1 MKRILLMLSLLIF
14 IICGGIINEAQA
26 SVIINQE
33 KVGKY
38 KIYENM
44 EILED
49 KEGNLRIDEVSSTT
63 FSNQF
68 TENKEGIPSYGYKSS
83 VYWMRFEIDNQLY
96 ADEYILEFPYA
107 PHDSITLYEQTGTNK
122 YTAYYGGDLLP
133 FSERDRKHRHVTFE
147 LSLPEKETR
156 TYYVKIQS
164 EGSLQL
170 SVLLWDEE
178 TFSEKGLI
186 EYLLFGIYYGSALV
200 MVVYNIFLYSSLRL
214 RSYLWYVLL
223 IFAVSMTQLTLN
235 GFAYQ
240 FLWPD
245 FPWWN
250 NRSIVF
256 SIAFSNL
263 AGALFVNKFLDVR
276 QYAKGWSRILHVLTV
291 FNTGILVVLMMSYSL
306 ALHLVTL
313 STILFIP
320 VVLTTTILCWKRGN
334 KAARFLFFAWF
345 IFLLTGLV
353 SSLSDAGTLPLNTLT
368 RHASLIGSLIEMILL
383 SLALADRVKIIQM
396 EKENAERAALLLNEE
411 LEERVQ
417 KRTEELQIST
427 EKLVSMERSRRHLLS
442 NISHD
447 LGTPMTSI
455 QGYVKAMLDGMIEPC
470 DQTYLKIIHEKTIYI
485 DRLIQDLYDLSR
497 LEERQA
503 SFSLNKVSVQK
514 FIHFLYQFK
523 ADVNSKNIAFQFDS
537 QLSLEQ
543 NEWVLSMDLN
553 RMRQV
558 MENLISNAVKYTKE
572 NGSIK
577 IDVIEYEE
585 FYKKFQERKG
595 HQEEIAV
602 ALEKKGNSHS
612 HQSLVIGV
620 HDNGKGI
627 DTESLPY
634 IFDRFY
640 RADAE
645 QYDSYRNAGLGLA
658 IAKEIIDYHNGMIWA
673 ESLESQ
679 GSSFYFTLPIYTGKL
694 GENK

>member
-1 MKRILLMLSLLIF
+1 MKRIWSILALLVIV
-14 IICGGIINEAQA
+14 ICGGIINDAQA

-33 KVGKY
+33 KTGKY
-38 KIYENM
+38 NIYENM

-49 KEGNLRIDEVSSTT
+49 KEGNLTIEDVSSTT
-63 FSNQF
+63 LSNQF

-83 VYWMRFEIDNQLY
+83 VYWLRFEIDNQLST
-96 ADEYILEFPYA
+96 DEYILEFPYA
-107 PHDSITLYEQTGTNK
+107 PHDSITLYEQNGTNK
-122 YTAYYGGDLLP
+122 YTAFYGGDLLP

-147 LSLPEKETR
+147 LIIPEKETSI
-156 TYYVKIQS
+156 YYVRIQS

-170 SVLLWDEE
+170 SVVLWDEE
-178 TFSEKGLI
+178 AFSEKSI
-186 EYLLFGIYYGSALV
+186 KEYLLFGIYYGSTLV

-256 SIAFSNL
+256 SIALSNL
-263 AGALFVNKFLDVR
+263 AGALFVNKFLNV
-276 QYAKGWSRILHVLTV
+276 QHYAKRWSRILHMLTT
-291 FNTGILVVLMMSYSL
+291 FNIAILVVLMLSYSL

-334 KAARFLFFAWF
+334 KAARYLFFAWF
-345 IFLLTGLV
+345 ILLLTSLV
-353 SSLSDAGTLPLNTLT
+353 SYLSDAGTLPLNTFT
-368 RHASLIGSLIEMILL
+368 RYASLIGSFIEMILF

-396 EKENAERAALLLNEE
+396 EKENAERATLLLNEE

-417 KRTEELQIST
+417 KRTEELQKST

-455 QGYVKAMLDGMIEPC
+455 QGYVKAMLDGVIEPC
-470 DQTYLKIIHEKTIYI
+470 DQTYLKIVHEKTIYI
-485 DRLIQDLYDLSR
+485 DRLIQDLHDLSR
-497 LEERQA
+497 LDERQA

-514 FIHFLYQFK
+514 FIQFLYQYK
-523 ADVNSKNIAFQFDS
+523 SDVTSKNLKFQFDH
-537 QLSLEQ
+537 QLSLEK
-543 NEWVLSMDLN
+543 NEWVLFMDLN

-572 NGSIK
+572 NGFIK
-577 IDVIEYEE
+577 IEVIEYEE
-585 FYKKFQERKG
+585 FYRRHR

-602 ALEKKGNSHS
+602 ALDNIGNIHRN
-612 HQSLVIGV
+612 QSLVIGV
-620 HDNGKGI
+620 HDNGIGI
-627 DTESLPY
+627 DAESLPY

-645 QYDSYRNAGLGLA
+645 QYDTYRNAGLGLA
-658 IAKEIIDYHNGMIWA
+658 ITKEIIDHHNGMIWA
-673 ESLESQ
+673 ESLESR
-679 GSSFYFTLPIYTGKL
+679 GSSFYFTLPIYTGEM

>member
-1 MKRILLMLSLLIF
+1 MLSLLVI
-14 IICGGIINEAQA
+14 IICGEFINEAQA
-26 SVIINQE
+26 SVLINQE
-33 KVGKY
+33 KVEKY

-49 KEGNLRIDEVSSTT
+49 KEGNLTIDDVSSTT

-68 TENKEGIPSYGYKSS
+68 TENKEGIPSYGYQSS
-83 VYWMRFEIDNQLY
+83 VYWMRFEIDHQLST
-96 ADEYILEFPYA
+96 DEYILEFPYA
-107 PHDSITLYEQTGTNK
+107 PHDSITLFEQTGTNQ
-122 YTAYYGGDLLP
+122 YTTYHGGDLLP

-147 LSLPEKETR
+147 LTLPEKESR
-156 TYYVKIQS
+156 TYYVKIKS
-164 EGSLQL
+164 EGSSQL
-170 SVLLWDEE
+170 SVVLWNEE
-178 TFSEKGLI
+178 AFSEKSLI
-186 EYLLFGIYYGSALV
+186 EYLLFGIYYGSTLV

-256 SIAFSNL
+256 FIALSNL
-263 AGALFVNKFLDVR
+263 VGALFVNRFLDVQ
-276 QYAKGWSRILHVLTV
+276 QYAKIWSRILHVLTA
-291 FNTGILVVLMMSYSL
+291 FNIGIIVVLMMSYSL

-334 KAARFLFFAWF
+334 KAARYLFFAWF
-345 IFLLTGLV
+345 MFLLTSLV
-353 SSLSDAGTLPLNTLT
+353 SYLSDAGILPLNTFT
-368 RHASLIGSLIEMILL
+368 RYASLLGSLIEMILF
-383 SLALADRVKIIQM
+383 SLALADRVKIIQL
-396 EKENAERAALLLNEE
+396 EKERAEQATLLLNEE

-455 QGYVKAMLDGMIEPC
+455 QGYVKAMLDGVIEPC
-470 DQTYLKIIHEKTIYI
+470 DQTYLEIIHEKTLYI
-485 DRLIQDLYDLSR
+485 DRLIQDLHDLSR

-503 SFSLNKVSVQK
+503 SFSLNRVSVQK
-514 FIHFLYQFK
+514 FIQFLYQFK
-523 ADVNSKNIAFQFDS
+523 ADVTSKNFKFQFDH
-537 QLSLEQ
+537 QLSIEK
-543 NEWVLSMDLN
+543 NEWVLLMDLN

-558 MENLISNAVKYTKE
+558 MENLISNAFKYTKE
-572 NGSIK
+572 NGFIK
-577 IDVIEYEE
+577 IEVIEYEE
-585 FYKKFQERKG
+585 FYRRQR
-595 HQEEIAV
+595 HQGEIAV
-602 ALEKKGNSHS
+602 ALDKIGNNPRN
-612 HQSLVIGV
+612 QSLVIGV
-620 HDNGKGI
+620 HDNGIGI
-627 DTESLPY
+627 DAESLPY

-645 QYDSYRNAGLGLA
+645 QYDTYRNAGLGLA
-658 IAKEIIDYHNGMIWA
+658 ITKEIIDHHNGMMWA

-679 GSSFYFTLPIYTGKL
+679 GSSFYFTLPIYTGEL

>member
-1 MKRILLMLSLLIF
+1 MNRILLMLSLLAI
-14 IICGGIINEAQA
+14 IICGGSINEAQA
-26 SVIINQE
+26 SVIINQ
-33 KVGKY
+33 KNIGKY

-49 KEGNLRIDEVSSTT
+49 KGGNLTIDDVSSTT
-63 FSNQF
+63 LSNQF
-68 TENKEGIPSYGYKSS
+68 IENKEGIPSYGYKSS
-83 VYWMRFEIDNQLY
+83 VYWMRFEIDNQLST
-96 ADEYILEFPYA
+96 DKYILEFPYA
-107 PHDSITLYEQTGTNK
+107 PHDSITLYEQTKTNK
-122 YTAYYGGDLLP
+122 HLAYYGGDLLP

-147 LSLPEKETR
+147 LTLPEKETR
-156 TYYVKIQS
+156 IYYVKIKS

-170 SVLLWDEE
+170 SVVLWDEE
-178 TFSEKGLI
+178 TFSEKSII
-186 EYLLFGIYYGSALV
+186 EYLLFGIYYGSTLV

-256 SIAFSNL
+256 SIALSNL
-263 AGALFVNKFLDVR
+263 AGALFVNKFLDVQ
-276 QYAKGWSRILHVLTV
+276 QYAKIWSRILHMLTA
-291 FNTGILVVLMMSYSL
+291 FNIGILIVLMMSYSL

-334 KAARFLFFAWF
+334 KAARYLFFAWF
-345 IFLLTGLV
+345 IFLLTGLI
-353 SSLSDAGTLPLNTLT
+353 SSLSDAGTLPLNTFT
-368 RHASLIGSLIEMILL
+368 RYASLIGSLFEMILF
-383 SLALADRVKIIQM
+383 SLALADRVKIIQR

-427 EKLVSMERSRRHLLS
+427 EKLVSVERSRRHLLS

-455 QGYVKAMLDGMIEPC
+455 QGYVKAMLDGVIEPC
-470 DQTYLKIIHEKTIYI
+470 DQTYLKIIHEKTLYI
-485 DRLIQDLYDLSR
+485 DRLIEDLHDLSR

-503 SFSLNKVSVQK
+503 SFSLNEVSVQK
-514 FIHFLYQFK
+514 FIQFLYQFK
-523 ADVNSKNIAFQFDS
+523 ADVTSKNIDFQFEH
-537 QLSLEQ
+537 QVSLEP
-543 NEWVLSMDLN
+543 NEWVLLMDLN
-553 RMRQV
+553 RIRQV
-558 MENLISNAVKYTKE
+558 MENLISNAIKYTKE
-572 NGSIK
+572 NGFIK

-585 FYKKFQERKG
+585 FYRRQE

-602 ALEKKGNSHS
+602 AIEKIGNIYRN
-612 HQSLVIGV
+612 QSLVIGV
-620 HDNGKGI
+620 HDNGIGI
-627 DTESLPY
+627 DAESLPY

-645 QYDSYRNAGLGLA
+645 QYDTYRNAGLGLA

-673 ESLESQ
+673 ESLESK
-679 GSSFYFTLPIYTGKL
+679 GSSFYFTLPIYTGEQ

>member
-1 MKRILLMLSLLIF
+1 MLSLLII
-14 IICGGIINEAQA
+14 IICGEFINEAQA
-26 SVIINQE
+26 SVLINQE
-33 KVGKY
+33 KVEKY

-49 KEGNLRIDEVSSTT
+49 KAGNLTIDDVSSTT

-68 TENKEGIPSYGYKSS
+68 TDNKEGIPSYGYQSS
-83 VYWMRFEIDNQLY
+83 VYWMRFEIDHQLST
-96 ADEYILEFPYA
+96 DEYILEFPYA
-107 PHDSITLYEQTGTNK
+107 PHDSITLFEQTGTNQYK
-122 YTAYYGGDLLP
+122 TYNGGDLLP

-147 LSLPEKETR
+147 LTLPENESR
-156 TYYVKIQS
+156 TYYVKIKS
-164 EGSLQL
+164 EGSSQL
-170 SVLLWDEE
+170 SVVLWNEE
-178 TFSEKGLI
+178 AFSEKSLI
-186 EYLLFGIYYGSALV
+186 EYLLFGIYYGSTLV

-256 SIAFSNL
+256 FIALSNL
-263 AGALFVNKFLDVR
+263 VGALFVNRFLDVQ
-276 QYAKGWSRILHVLTV
+276 QYAKIWSRILHVLTA
-291 FNTGILVVLMMSYSL
+291 FNIGIIVVLMMSYSL

-334 KAARFLFFAWF
+334 KAARYLFFAWF
-345 IFLLTGLV
+345 IFLLTSLV
-353 SSLSDAGTLPLNTLT
+353 SYLSDAGILPLNTFT
-368 RHASLIGSLIEMILL
+368 RYSSLLGSLIEMILF
-383 SLALADRVKIIQM
+383 SLALADRVKIIQL
-396 EKENAERAALLLNEE
+396 EKERAEQATLLLNEE

-455 QGYVKAMLDGMIEPC
+455 QGYVKAMLDGVIEPC
-470 DQTYLKIIHEKTIYI
+470 DQTYLKIIHEKTLYI
-485 DRLIQDLYDLSR
+485 DRLIQDLHDLSR

-503 SFSLNKVSVQK
+503 SFSLNRVSVQK
-514 FIHFLYQFK
+514 FIQFLYQFK
-523 ADVNSKNIAFQFDS
+523 ADVTSKNLEFQFDH
-537 QLSLEQ
+537 QLSIEE
-543 NEWVLSMDLN
+543 NEWVLLMDLN

-572 NGSIK
+572 NGFIK
-577 IDVIEYEE
+577 IEVIEYEE
-585 FYKKFQERKG
+585 FYRRHR

-602 ALEKKGNSHS
+602 ALDKIGNNPRN
-612 HQSLVIGV
+612 QSLVIGV
-620 HDNGKGI
+620 HDNGIGI
-627 DTESLPY
+627 DAESLPY

-645 QYDSYRNAGLGLA
+645 QYDTYRNAGLGLA
-658 IAKEIIDYHNGMIWA
+658 ITKEIIDHHNGMIWA
-673 ESLESQ
+673 ESFESK
-679 GSSFYFTLPIYTGKL
+679 GSSVYFTLPIYTGEL

>member
-1 MKRILLMLSLLIF
+1 MKRILSMLSLLV
-14 IICGGIINEAQA
+14 IILSGGIINEAQA
-26 SVIINQE
+26 SVIINQD
-33 KVGKY
+33 KIGKY

-49 KEGNLRIDEVSSTT
+49 EEGNLTIDDVSSKTL
-63 FSNQF
+63 SNQF

-83 VYWMRFEIDNQLY
+83 VYWMRFEIDNQLST
-96 ADEYILEFPYA
+96 DEFILEFPYA

-122 YTAYYGGDLLP
+122 YTAFYGGDLLP

-147 LSLPEKETR
+147 LTLPEKETS
-156 TYYVKIQS
+156 TYYVKIIS

-170 SVLLWDEE
+170 SVVLWDEE
-178 TFSEKGLI
+178 AFSEKSLI
-186 EYLLFGIYYGSALV
+186 EYLLFGIYYGSTLV

-256 SIAFSNL
+256 SIALSNL
-263 AGALFVNKFLDVR
+263 AGALFVNKFLDV
-276 QYAKGWSRILHVLTV
+276 QHYAKIWSRILHVLTV
-291 FNTGILVVLMMSYSL
+291 FNMGILVVLIMSYSL

-320 VVLTTTILCWKRGN
+320 VVLITTILCWKRGN
-334 KAARFLFFAWF
+334 KAARYLFFAWF
-345 IFLLTGLV
+345 IFLLTSLV
-353 SSLSDAGTLPLNTLT
+353 SFLSDAGTLPLNTFT
-368 RHASLIGSLIEMILL
+368 RYASLIGSLFEMILF

-396 EKENAERAALLLNEE
+396 EKENAERATLLLNEE

-455 QGYVKAMLDGMIEPC
+455 QGYVKAMLDGVIKPC
-470 DQTYLKIIHEKTIYI
+470 DQTYLKIIHEKTLYI
-485 DRLIQDLYDLSR
+485 DRLIQDLHDLSR
-497 LEERQA
+497 LEERQS
-503 SFSLNKVSVQK
+503 SFSLNEVSVQK
-514 FIHFLYQFK
+514 FIQFLFQFK
-523 ADVNSKNIAFQFDS
+523 ADVSSKNIKFQFDS
-537 QLSLEQ
+537 QLSIEQ
-543 NEWVLSMDLN
+543 NDWVLLIDLN

-572 NGSIK
+572 NGIITIS
-577 IDVIEYEE
+577 VNEYEE
-585 FYKKFQERKG
+585 FYRRQG
-595 HQEEIAV
+595 HQAEIAV
-602 ALEKKGNSHS
+602 SLEKIGNIHRN
-612 HQSLVIGV
+612 QSLVIGV
-620 HDNGKGI
+620 HDNGIGM
-627 DTESLPY
+627 DAESLPY

-640 RADAE
+640 RGDAE
-645 QYDSYRNAGLGLA
+645 QYDTYRNAGLGLA
-658 IAKEIIDYHNGMIWA
+658 IAKEIIDYHNGTIWA

-679 GSSFYFTLPIYTGKL
+679 GSSFYFTLPIYTGEL
-694 GENK
+694 EENK

>member
-1 MKRILLMLSLLIF
+1 MKRIPSMIFLLAI
-14 IICGGIINEAQA
+14 IICGGIVNEAQA
-26 SVIINQE
+26 SIVINQE
-33 KVGKY
+33 KTGKY
-38 KIYENM
+38 NIYENM

-49 KEGNLRIDEVSSTT
+49 REGKLTINDVSSPTI
-63 FSNQF
+63 SKQF
-68 TENKEGIPSYGYKSS
+68 KANNKGIPSYGYKSS
-83 VYWMRFEIDNQLY
+83 VYWMRFEIDNQQRT
-96 ADEYILEFPYA
+96 ERYILEFPYA
-107 PHDSITLYEQTGTNK
+107 PHDSITLYEPTVGNE
-122 YTAYYGGDLLP
+122 YTSLYGGDLLP

-147 LSLPEKETR
+147 LTLAEKETS
-156 TYYVKIQS
+156 TYYVRIKS

-170 SVLLWDEE
+170 SVVLWDEE
-178 TFSEKGLI
+178 AFSEKGLR
-186 EYLLFGIYYGSALV
+186 EYLLFGIYYGATLV
-200 MVVYNIFLYSSLRL
+200 MVAYNIFLYSSLRL

-256 SIAFSNL
+256 SIALSNL
-263 AGALFVNKFLDVR
+263 AGALFVNKFLEVR
-276 QYAKGWSRILHVLTV
+276 NYARVWSRILQVLSV
-291 FNTGILVVLMMSYSL
+291 LNMGIIGVLLLSYPL

-345 IFLLTGLV
+345 IFLLTGLI
-353 SSLSDAGTLPLNTLT
+353 SSLSDAGILPLNIYT

-396 EKENAERAALLLNEE
+396 EKENAERATLLLNEE

-427 EKLVSMERSRRHLLS
+427 EKLLSMERSRRHLLS

-455 QGYVKAMLDGMIEPC
+455 QGYVKAMLDGVIEPC
-470 DQTYLKIIHEKTIYI
+470 DQNYLGIIYEKTLYV

-497 LEERQA
+497 LEAKQA
-503 SFSLNKVSVQK
+503 SFYMNKGKVGEFIQFLNAFEV
-514 FIHFLYQFK
+514 
-523 ADVNSKNIAFQFDS
+523 DVTSKNIVFQLDS
-537 QLSLEQ
+537 KLSQ
-543 NEWVLSMDLN
+543 NQNQWILYLDLN
-553 RMRQV
+553 RIRQV
-558 MENLISNAVKYTKE
+558 MANLLSNAVKYTKE
-572 NGSIK
+572 NGIISLE
-577 IDVIEYEE
+577 VIEFED
-585 FYKKFQERKG
+585 FYKKYKERQG
-595 HQEEIAV
+595 HVEEIAV
-602 ALEKKGNSHS
+602 SLEKKVNSHS
-612 HQSLVIGV
+612 GKSLVIGV

-627 DTESLPY
+627 DSESLPY

-645 QYDSYRNAGLGLA
+645 HYDTYRNAGLGLA
-658 IAKEIIDYHNGMIWA
+658 IVKEIIDYHHGMIWA
-673 ESLESQ
+673 ESLVSQ
-679 GSSFYFTLPIYTGKL
+679 GSSFYFTLPIYTGEP